1 MASFDTSHVKNIALL
16 GHAGSG
22 KTTLAECML
31 FEAGLTT
38 RRGTVE
44 ERNTVADFYELEKER
59 GNSIF
64 SKLLHTQWRGYKI
77 NIIDTP
83 GYDDFAGEVVSALRV
98 ADTGVMLL
106 NANFGVEVGADII
119 WEYTEKFKTPM
130 VFAVNKLD
138 QDKADFEKTVAQA
151 KEHFGRNITVVQYP
165 LNQGL
170 EFSGIVDVLRMT
182 VYQFA
187 PEGGK
192 PAKIPIP
199 EAEREKAER
208 LHKELI
214 EAIAEND
221 ETLMEKY
228 FDKGELD
235 EDEMRYGLKKAMI
248 NHDLFPLFCLSAKKN
263 MGSGRLMGFIDNVCP
278 AANEMPPQ
286 TSKSG
291 ETVKCDANEAAC
303 IFIYKTN
310 AEPHIGETSYFK
322 VYSGTVRPGM
332 ELVNESDGV
341 TEKLNQIFIVEGE
354 KRTSVNELVA
364 GDIGATI
371 KLKHTHV
378 NNTLH
383 AKGKRYELEPIEF
396 PQPLMSIAIESTQKG
411 DEEKLSQA
419 LHQVQ
424 EEDPTVRVEL
434 SQELRQ
440 TILHCQGELHL
451 SVVKWK
457 LEHIARNL
465 QVKFSRPRIP
475 YRETIRKTVQSSYRH
490 KKQSGGAGQFAEVY
504 MQVEPFYEGM
514 ADPKNFN
521 VRGRDEYKLDWGGKL
536 VFLNCIVGGAIDQR
550 FLPSIL
556 KGVMEKMQE
565 GPLTGSHVRDVRV
578 SVYDG
583 KMHAVDSNDISFK
596 IAGLMAFKQA
606 FQQADPQILEPV
618 YQLTVLCPDELTGAI
633 ISDLQSRR
641 AVIEGMDAESHFTK
655 ISVRVPLAEMQDYS
669 SSLRSITQGRAKFR
683 MSFSE
688 YGVVPFE
695 VQRRLIDEYHK
706 VGKEELV

>member
-170 EFSGIVDVLRMT
+170 EFSGIVDVRRMT
-182 VYQFA
+182 VYQFP

>member
-1 MASFDTSHVKNIALL
+1 MATFDTSHVKNIALL

-31 FEAGLTT
+31 FEAGLIT

-130 VFAVNKLD
+130 IFAVNKLD

-151 KEHFGRNITVVQYP
+151 KEHFGRNVTVVQYP

-170 EFSGIVDVLRMT
+170 EFNAIVDVLRMT
-182 VYQFA
+182 VYQFPA
-187 PEGGK
+187 EGGK
-192 PAKIPIP
+192 PTKNPIP
-199 EAEREKAER
+199 DTEKEKADR

-235 EDEMRYGLKKAMI
+235 EDEMRFGLKKAMI
-248 NHDLFPLFCLSAKKN
+248 NHDLFPLFCISAKKN

-286 TSKSG
+286 VSKSG
-291 ETVKCDANEAAC
+291 EKVKCDANEPAC

-383 AKGKRYELEPIEF
+383 AKGKNYELEPIEF
-396 PQPLMSIAIESTQKG
+396 PSPLMSIAIESTQKG

-451 SVVKWK
+451 SVIKWK

-475 YRETIRKTVQSSYRH
+475 YRETIRKTVQSNHRH

-583 KMHAVDSNDISFK
+583 KMHPVDSNDISFK

-606 FQQADPQILEPV
+606 FQQADPQILEPI
-618 YQLTVLCPDELTGAI
+618 YELTVLCPDELTGAI

-683 MSFSE
+683 MSFAE